1 MFSEER
7 IKEQIVHLS
16 VHLSLLELLKSAQVE
31 QELKENI
38 MNKNLFCGYFAACFD
53 LPHALSTLLE
63 SVLKIQPGLLF
74 GR

>member
-7 IKEQIVHLS
+7 IKEQIVRLS
-16 VHLSLLELLKSAQVE
+16 VHLSLELLKSAQVE

-53 LPHALSTLLE
+53 LPHSLSTLLE
-63 SVLKIQPGLLF
+63 SVLKIKPGLLF

>member
-7 IKEQIVHLS
+7 IKEQIVRLS
-16 VHLSLLELLKSAQVE
+16 VHLSLELLKSAQVE

-53 LPHALSTLLE
+53 LPHSLSTLLE
-63 SVLKIQPGLLF
+63 SVLKIKLGLLF